1 MALFGN
7 SSGGT
12 ATSKNLVEFK
22 CGKLNLGEGNK
33 VKADARKGMF
43 YIHQS
48 PSDQLIHLC
57 WKTREGSNVEDD
69 LIIFPDDC
77 EWKHYKP
84 VTSSRIYVLKFKSS
98 SRRMF
103 FWMQE
108 PNASKDEDLAKKVN
122 DSMNNPPKPGSSGSN
137 RGGGASDLSE
147 LLGGNGNLQDLFNNV
162 DQNQLLQLMG
172 GGGGGLGSLL
182 QGGNSMMSSRESRTS
197 SSKTSV
203 ATSETPASAAV
214 SAPPTATTT
223 SDDNKKQSSN
233 TEGGKKQIDVSMLQ
247 NILSNIQPAQK
258 VDLSKAITAEAM
270 MPILSDPQVQER
282 LKPHLPEGSD
292 ALSSLTTE
300 LQQTV
305 RSPHF
310 KQAMQSFAT
319 AMATGQLGPV
329 LAQFGLPRQAQEAA
343 NKGDVEEFAKA
354 MQESSKT

>member
-1 MALFGN
+1 
-7 SSGGT
+7 
-12 ATSKNLVEFK
+12 LVEFK
-22 CGKLNLGEGNK
+22 CGRLNLGEGNK
-33 VKADARKGMF
+33 VTADARKGTF

-48 PSDQLIHLC
+48 PNDQLIHLC
-57 WKTREGSNVEDD
+57 WKTRDGSTAEED

-77 EWKHYKP
+77 EWRHYKP
-84 VTSSRIYVLKFKSS
+84 VTSSRIYVLKFNSS

-108 PNASKDEDLAKKVN
+108 PNASKDEELAKKVN
-122 DSMNNPPKPGSSGSN
+122 ESMNSPPKPGSSGG
-137 RGGGASDLSE
+137 RGGGGATDLSE

-182 QGGNSMMSSRESRTS
+182 QGGGSMMGSRESRTS

-203 ATSETPASAAV
+203 ATSEAAPAAV

-223 SDDNKKQSSN
+223 SDDKKNTDGKQSSS
-233 TEGGKKQIDVSMLQ
+233 EGNKQLDVSMLQ
-247 NILSNIQPAQK
+247 NILSNIQPAPK
-258 VDLSKAITAEAM
+258 VDLSKAVTAEAM

-282 LKPHLPEGSD
+282 LKPHLPEGSE

-310 KQAMQSFAT
+310 KQAMQSFAS

-329 LAQFGLPRQAQEAA
+329 LAQFGLPQQAQDAA

-354 MQESSKT
+354 MQDSSKKADDEEEDMNVD